1 MSTLRHVRNL
11 ECPGIQCSINAS
23 VIIILRLA
31 GFYLVQWLLSNVL
44 LNK

>member
-11 ECPGIQCSINAS
+11 ECPGIQCSINVS

-31 GFYLVQWLLSNVL
+31 GFYLVQWLSNVL